1 MEVDGATVTAVG
13 AVVTPVVFAIGRV
26 LYKDRAEVLSQHRE
40 CEQKHAA
47 EQYRIGS
54 LESALSFLAT
64 TQGPEVQEKVDR
76 MLAEGNERAEEIKTT
91 IIATKKGRTK
101 D

>member
-13 AVVTPVVFAIGRV
+13 AVVTPVMFAIGRV
-26 LYKDRAEVLSQHRE
+26 ICKDRAEIVSQLRE

-54 LESALSFLAT
+54 LESALSFLSS
-64 TQGPEVQEKVDR
+64 TQGADVKAKVDR

-91 IIATKKGRTK
+91 IIPTKKHRE
-101 D
+101 